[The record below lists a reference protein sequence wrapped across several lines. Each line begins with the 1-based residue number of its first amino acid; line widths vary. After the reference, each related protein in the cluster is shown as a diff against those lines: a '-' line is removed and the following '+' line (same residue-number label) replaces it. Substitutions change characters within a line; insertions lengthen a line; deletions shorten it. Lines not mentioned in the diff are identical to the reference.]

1 MLHLKYFYL
10 FLRQRNCMTKKFFD
24 ANQMHLLIKG
34 TGECIET
41 SEKEVI
47 EVKSARDSS
56 HSIFT
61 KHDFAGSKFC
71 SLNTEILSLLLSK
84 IQLKWTELGFLL
96 RMLMFDC
103 ASNYCI
109 LVDSE
114 GKPITT
120 KSIAREFNL
129 NESTVSSY
137 LKRLFKSKILLKS
150 KDLRPNVKPLQVLYI
165 NPFFYKNTSLIH
177 REVQQMFM
185 GSYKAKS
192 KHSTSSS
199 NIFENFFET

>member
-1 MLHLKYFYL
+1 M
-10 FLRQRNCMTKKFFD
+10 KKNIFD
-24 ANQMHLLIKG
+24 ANHMLLISKE
-34 TGECIET
+34 TGEFIET
-41 SEKEVI
+41 KENEII
-47 EVKSARDSS
+47 EVKSAKDSS

-84 IQLKWTELGFLL
+84 IEFKWTELGFLL

-103 ASNYCI
+103 ANNYCI

-120 KSIAREFNL
+120 KSIAREFTL

-137 LKRLFKSKILLKS
+137 LKKLFESKILVKS

-165 NPFFYKNTSLIH
+165 NPFFFKNTSLIH
-177 REVQQMFM
+177 KEVKRMFL

-192 KHSTSSS
+192 KHSIDNSK
-199 NIFENFFET
+199 FFETFFETASIKNPDKNIILKDV